1 LSANHRH
8 AGCAVALVLAIACAP
23 ARAEPV
29 AARGAAAASAPSPAP
44 WDGLGEDVADAFTG
58 YNLLFY
64 GGAVALTGAMAF
76 GGADHAI
83 RVGVQRSLASPAFGD
98 GVYYT
103 GYVLPAVLA
112 PATYLAGLV
121 GGDHDMTAA
130 GSAALQALGV
140 TLLATGVLKIAV
152 GRPYPLN
159 GGDPNAPDR
168 LDHPEYARQFRP
180 FGSFWPLPAW
190 PSGHTSAT
198 TAIAAALTA
207 YYPEHPW
214 IPLVGYPVALA
225 IGFGLVDGDR
235 HWTSDVVSGAL
246 VGHAIG
252 YSIGG
257 SFRRRARAGNADD
270 AERLQL
276 APMLGRGLFG
286 AALGR
291 AW

>member
-1 LSANHRH
+1 
-8 AGCAVALVLAIACAP
+8 
-23 ARAEPV
+23 
-29 AARGAAAASAPSPAP
+29 
-44 WDGLGEDVADAFTG
+44 
-58 YNLLFY
+58 
-64 GGAVALTGAMAF
+64 
-76 GGADHAI
+76 
-83 RVGVQRSLASPAFGD
+83 
-98 GVYYT
+98 
-103 GYVLPAVLA
+103 LPAVVA
-112 PATYLAGLV
+112 PAAYLTGLV
-121 GGDHDMTAA
+121 TGDRDMTGA

-140 TLLATGVLKIAV
+140 ALLTTGVLKIAV

-168 LDHPEYARQFRP
+168 LEHPEYARQFHP
-180 FGSFWPLPAW
+180 FGSFWPLPSW

-207 YYPEHPW
+207 YYPDDIW
-214 IPLVGYPVALA
+214 IPLVGYSVAIA

-257 SFRRRARAGNADD
+257 SFRRRARGETRGETSDRRN
-270 AERLQL
+270 RLEL
-276 APMLGRGLFG
+276 APLLGRGLVG
-286 AALGR
+286 AALVR